1 MNHLHRPHVLGHVV
15 DDINALIAHPSKSVR
30 VQAYNLLLKYLRHS
44 PKGPFTYNVRNG
56 GTPIAVGSSSC

>member
-1 MNHLHRPHVLGHVV
+1 MLTHVV

-44 PKGPFTYNVRNG
+44 PKGPFTYDVCNG
-56 GTPIAVGSSSC
+56 LVLNCG